1 MDIILRPWRLYA
13 DFDGRSRRSE
23 YFVFILVRYG
33 VMFALVFFLGAFGA
47 ILQRASGQP
56 VRAPIG
62 GVAVTVVLIYFL
74 ATIVPGWSVTVRRLH
89 DQGKSFKWI
98 FLTFVPIFGVG
109 LIASLVFGFWPGDDF
124 ENDYGP
130 DPRQPEQVGATELGG
145 VFS

>member
-13 DFDGRSRRSE
+13 NFDGRSRRTE

-33 VMFALVFFLGAFGA
+33 ILFAMLFAL
-47 ILQRASGQP
+47 
-56 VRAPIG
+56 G
-62 GVAVTVVLIYFL
+62 GVGALLDRSGDAGVRGPISGAVLIIFGIFFL

-98 FLTFVPIFGVG
+98 FMTFIPYIGV
-109 LIASLVFGFWPGDDF
+109 IASLIFGFWPGDDF

-130 DPRQPEQVGATELGG
+130 DPRQPEQIGGEELGS

>member
-1 MDIILRPWRLYA
+1 MEIILRPWRLYA
-13 DFDGRSRRSE
+13 NFSGRSRRSE

-33 VMFALVFFLGAFGA
+33 ALFGLLFAVGGIGAMLERGGA
-47 ILQRASGQP
+47 GQAS
-56 VRAPIG
+56 APIG
-62 GVAVTVVLIYFL
+62 GIALIVLGIFYL

-98 FLTFVPIFGVG
+98 FLTFVPYIGV
-109 LIASLVFGFWPGDDF
+109 IASLIFGFWPGDDF

-130 DPRQPEQVGATELGG
+130 DPRQPETIGGDELGS